1 VASFSLKLIVYII
14 LILVTIVVGSLATY
28 TVGNYYQVFNL
39 KKLSYLDAVYFT
51 VTTLSTVGSNIVPD
65 TNLGMIF
72 ETLLIISGLGVFL
85 GALSLIAGEVMEDRM
100 DKLTGSIVGIQKRFF
115 KNHIVLIGT
124 DSVNLVLA
132 ENLKKLNKNFIIL
145 SSDSNEV
152 DKLKNLGYKAFMV
165 DVTSEAELKKFTL
178 EKAFEIII
186 DMSNSSMLLYTFLV
200 VNSIS
205 KESDKIIIIHSQ
217 EAEKRLADLNL
228 PANCTI
234 INPSSLVAVNI
245 INSLT
250 NKPE

>member
-1 VASFSLKLIVYII
+1 MASFSLKLVVYII
-14 LILVTIVVGSLATY
+14 LILVTIIVGSVATY
-28 TVGNYYQVFNL
+28 LVGNYYHVFNL
-39 KKLSYLDAVYFT
+39 KRLSYIDAIYFT
-51 VTTLSTVGSNIVPD
+51 VTTLSTVGSNIIPD

-100 DKLTGSIVGIQKRFF
+100 DKLTGSIAGIQKRFF

-145 SSDSNEV
+145 SSDSDEV

-186 DMSNSSMLLYTFLV
+186 DMANSSMLLYTFLV

-245 INSLT
+245 INNLT